1 MSMSE
6 YVSITAVQ
14 GKSVLSSEDQNRPP
28 AAVFPVKTEDAT
40 AEDPTVVV
48 RNESGQGAEIE

>member
-1 MSMSE
+1 MSE

-28 AAVFPVKTEDAT
+28 AVVFPVKIEDAT
-40 AEDPTVVV
+40 SEDPTVVV